1 MRPAIGYIRVS
12 TAKQGRSGLGIEA
25 QQEVRHATS
34 GATARKGDLPSRS
47 HRAERTHL
55 PYAAP
60 RAPRSTTP
68 GTLLAEAPITSAP
81 RPASARR
88 GRTKRATRRR
98 APWAHRER

>member
-68 GTLLAEAPITSAP
+68 GTLLAEAPITSVPPIAAGHHVQS
-81 RPASARR
+81 RHAT
-88 GRTKRATRRR
+88 GRH
-98 APWAHRER
+98 APWPHRDR